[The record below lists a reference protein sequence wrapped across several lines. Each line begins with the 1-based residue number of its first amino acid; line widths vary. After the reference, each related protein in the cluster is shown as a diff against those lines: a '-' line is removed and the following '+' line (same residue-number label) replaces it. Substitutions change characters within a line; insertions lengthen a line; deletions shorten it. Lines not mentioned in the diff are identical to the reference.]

1 MSAELHVLIVDD
13 SEDDTLVVV
22 RELKRAGYSPTFGRV
37 DTAEA
42 MTSALKDGPWDLII
56 CDYIMPSFSGLAAL
70 NVFKASGLDLPFIL
84 VSGKVGEDRAV
95 EAMKAGATDY
105 VMKDKLNRLVPA
117 IKRELDEVKSRR
129 AHREAAQALRESEKR
144 YRILAENIS
153 DVIWVT
159 DMNMR
164 VTYLSPSIARLL
176 GYSVEESMTRGMEES
191 LTPASLKAAA
201 DAVVKALGAEHEGKT
216 NEVFGKPPL
225 DVEMIRKDGST
236 IWVASTASFICGPDG
251 RPVEIVG
258 VLRDI
263 TERKRAE
270 GTLRESEERLR
281 ILFEFAPDAYYLSN
295 LEAKLIDGNRAAE
308 ELTGY
313 KKEELIDKSFLELGL
328 LTAEQVPRAA
338 ALLARNEQ
346 GQPTGPDEF
355 VLNRKDGSQVT
366 TEINTF
372 PIQVK
377 GHRLVLGIARDI
389 TERNR
394 VQEVLRETE
403 ERFRS
408 LVESTVDL
416 VWELDEEG
424 IYTYVSPRIRDIL
437 GYEPEEVLGRRVT
450 DFMSPE
456 EAGRVAG
463 IFASAVAS
471 EEPFSLMEKAYLT
484 KDGHLVTVEA
494 SGAPFFDAEGRML
507 GYRGIDRDITER
519 KEAAK
524 RLGEGLNKLKR
535 IMDGTIMAITL
546 AVERRDYFTAGHQ
559 QRVAKLACAI
569 GQEMGLSGEQL
580 QVIRIAGLLHDIGKI
595 CIPLDVLNKPIRL
608 NEIETAMV
616 QSHCQVGYDILKD
629 VEFPWPIANIVI
641 QHHERMNGSG
651 YPLRLHEDDIL
662 LEARILGVADV
673 VEAMT
678 ARRPYRAAAGM
689 DAALE
694 EISQNSGVL
703 YDSDVVYA
711 CLRVFTEKGFA
722 FEGN

>member
-13 SEDDTLVVV
+13 SEDDALVVL
-22 RELKRAGYSPTFGRV
+22 RELKRGGYSPTFQRV

-42 MTSALKDGPWDLII
+42 MTSALKNGPWDIII

-70 NVFKASGLDLPFIL
+70 NVFKASGLDMPFIL
-84 VSGKVGEDRAV
+84 VSGKVGEDKAV
-95 EAMKAGATDY
+95 EAMKSGATDY

-117 IKRELDEVKSRR
+117 IKRELDEVKFRR
-129 AHREAAQALRESEKR
+129 EHRDADQSLKESEKR

-176 GYSVEESMTRGMEES
+176 GYSVGESMTRGMEDS
-191 LTPASLKAAA
+191 LTPASLKASAEA
-201 DAVVKALGAEHEGKT
+201 IAKALGAEQEGKT
-216 NEVFGKPPL
+216 DEVRGMPPL
-225 DVEMIRKDGST
+225 EVEMIRKDGST
-236 IWVASTASFICGPDG
+236 IWVASTASFIRGPDG
-251 RPVEIVG
+251 KPVEIVG

-263 TERKRAE
+263 TERKRSEEA
-270 GTLRESEERLR
+270 LRES
-281 ILFEFAPDAYYLSN
+281 
-295 LEAKLIDGNRAAE
+295 
-308 ELTGY
+308 
-313 KKEELIDKSFLELGL
+313 
-328 LTAEQVPRAA
+328 
-338 ALLARNEQ
+338 
-346 GQPTGPDEF
+346 
-355 VLNRKDGSQVT
+355 
-366 TEINTF
+366 
-372 PIQVK
+372 
-377 GHRLVLGIARDI
+377 
-389 TERNR
+389 
-394 VQEVLRETE
+394 E

-416 VWELDEEG
+416 VWELDEG
-424 IYTYVSPRIRDIL
+424 GVYTYVSPRIRDIL
-437 GYEPEEVLGRRVT
+437 GYEPQEVLGKRAT
-450 DFMSPE
+450 DFMPQE
-456 EAGRVAG
+456 EAERVAA

-471 EEPFSLMEKAYLT
+471 EEPFSFVEEAYLK
-484 KDGHLVTVEA
+484 KDGHPVTVEA
-494 SGAPFFDAEGRML
+494 SGAPFFDAEGRLL

-524 RLGEGLNKLKR
+524 RLVEGLNKLQR

-546 AVERRDYFTAGHQ
+546 AVEKRDYFTAGHQ
-559 QRVAKLACAI
+559 QRVSKLACAI
-569 GQEMGLSGEQL
+569 GQEMGLSGEQI

-629 VEFPWPIANIVI
+629 VEFPWPIADIVI

-678 ARRPYRAAAGM
+678 ARRPYRAAAGL

-694 EISQNSGVL
+694 EISQNNGVL

-722 FEGN
+722 FEE